1 MGVACVVKS
10 FALSKTFSSEFNRSL
25 GIWLL
30 FKFPRFVD
38 NEFIRGSIGITGA
51 NVGKSPP
58 NGGVNGFGTNGKLY
72 LKR

>member
-1 MGVACVVKS
+1 M
-10 FALSKTFSSEFNRSL
+10 
-25 GIWLL
+25 L
-30 FKFPRFVD
+30 FKFIRFVD

-58 NGGVNGFGTNGKLY
+58 IGGVNGFGTNGKLY